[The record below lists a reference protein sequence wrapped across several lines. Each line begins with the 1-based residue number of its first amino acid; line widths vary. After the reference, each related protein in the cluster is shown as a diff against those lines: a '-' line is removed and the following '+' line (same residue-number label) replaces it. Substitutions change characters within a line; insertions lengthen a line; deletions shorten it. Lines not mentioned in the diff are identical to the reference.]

1 MTAFANI
8 PAAMVTALQAA
19 PAVCAQVHR
28 ERVRPGAADW
38 PELVV
43 VRMQSAELEPL
54 VIRGAPFN
62 VDSRVR
68 VELVARA
75 AGGLSA
81 EAALDALLGRVYA
94 RLAQD
99 TTLGGLVGDLTP
111 EGLSYEY
118 DAAADPVGSVV
129 ITYRAVHQVDAG
141 TLE

>member
-1 MTAFANI
+1 MTAFAQI

-38 PELVV
+38 TEMVV
-43 VRMQSAELEPL
+43 IRVESADLEPL
-54 VIRGAPFN
+54 GIRGAPIN
-62 VDSRVR
+62 VDTRIA
-68 VELVARA
+68 VEMTAKGSTSTA
-75 AGGLSA
+75 P

-99 TTLGGLVGDLTP
+99 TTLGGLVGDLVP
-111 EGLSYEY
+111 EGISYEY
-118 DAAADPVGSVV
+118 EAAADPIGSAVL
-129 ITYRAVHQVDAG
+129 TYRAVHQVGAG